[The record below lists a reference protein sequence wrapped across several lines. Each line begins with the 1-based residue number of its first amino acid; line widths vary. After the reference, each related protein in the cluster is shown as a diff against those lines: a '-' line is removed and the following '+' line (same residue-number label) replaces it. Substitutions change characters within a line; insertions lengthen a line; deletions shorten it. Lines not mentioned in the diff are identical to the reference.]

1 MSTVQAILESLK
13 KSHPNEH
20 QFHQAVNDVYQAV
33 VPFVEAHEKY
43 QDQALLERLLVPD
56 RIIEFRVTWQDAAN
70 QVHINRGWR
79 VQHNNALGAYKGG
92 LRFHPAVD
100 LDTFKFL
107 AFEQTF
113 KNALTGLPMGGGK
126 GGSDFD
132 PKGKSTADVQRFCQ
146 AFMLKLAQYIGPEQ
160 DVPAGDIG
168 VGARE
173 IGYLFG
179 AYKNISGHFNGVLT
193 GKAPASGGS
202 CGRTEATGYG
212 TVYFLQHMLQQ
223 HDRSLNEQR
232 CVVSGAGNV
241 AIYTVEKLLQLG
253 AQVLTVSDSGGTLLA
268 KSGLT
273 EDHLHTIKQVKEVD
287 RGQLKQVADQHEDLQ
302 FMADE
307 KPWGINCDVAIPAAT
322 QNELNEDDAK
332 ALHDN
337 GVQFIAEA
345 ANMPLTAEATE
356 YLIKH
361 GVVIGPS
368 KAVNAGGVAV
378 SGLERTQNALMQ
390 SWSAEQVDRKLQD
403 IMEHIHQACVAQGQQ
418 SNGRID
424 YIHGANIAGFIKVA
438 DAMLFQGLG

>member
-1 MSTVQAILESLK
+1 MQTIQDILQSLQQT
-13 KSHPNEH
+13 HPNQP
-20 QFHQAVNDVYQAV
+20 QFHQAVADVYQAV
-33 VPFVEAHEKY
+33 MPFVKRHEAY
-43 QDQALLERLLVPD
+43 QQQALLERLLVPD
-56 RIIEFRVTWQDAAN
+56 RIIEFRVTWQDGDG
-70 QVHINRGWR
+70 QVHVNRGWR

-92 LRFHPAVD
+92 LRFHPSVD

-132 PKGKSTADVQRFCQ
+132 PKGKSAADVQRFCQ
-146 AFMLKLAQYIGPEQ
+146 AFMLKLSNYIGPEQ

-179 AYKNISGHFNGVLT
+179 AYKNISGQFNGVLT

-212 TVYFLQHMLQQ
+212 TVYFLQHMLEQ
-223 HDRSLNEQR
+223 HDQSLADKR

-241 AIYTVEKLLQLG
+241 AIYTVEKLLEKN
-253 AQVLTVSDSGGTLLA
+253 AQVLTLSDSGGTLLA

-273 EDHLHTIKQVKEVD
+273 AAHLATIKQVKEVE
-287 RGQLKQVADQHEDLQ
+287 RGRLKAVAEAHDDLQ
-302 FMADE
+302 FRADE
-307 KPWGINCDVAIPAAT
+307 KPWAVACDVAIPAAT
-322 QNELNEDDAK
+322 QNEMDETDAQT
-332 ALHDN
+332 LHDN

-345 ANMPLTAEATE
+345 ANMPLTAKATD
-356 YLIKH
+356 YLLEQ

-390 SWSAEQVDRKLQD
+390 SWPAEQVDRKLQD
-403 IMEHIHQACVAQGQQ
+403 IMAHIHRSCVIHGEQED
-418 SNGRID
+418 GRVD
-424 YIHGANIAGFIKVA
+424 YIRGANIAGFVKVA